1 MPVMPVVPTP
11 GKSTAPAST
20 PNHSSTEPGSES
32 GSKYSRSSTQAG
44 FVLSSKPPSSGNAA
58 TSTASGQT
66 PAAALVIPGIATI
79 PSPTV
84 APGSM
89 IVVGAVAV
97 SGLVPLGVAVQKGL
111 SEGQKA
117 TTNIAKSNSPKSD
130 DIMEALGILAAAYA
144 SIQILGKE
152 AAMLDINTLPGDIKP
167 VIEKFET
174 SMPLILTGTKDAITH
189 LTDSIKDP
197 ATVNKNELKKADQ
210 LLGEQCSVT
219 KQVSPNIKPLTDWK
233 LPKGANDIVLPGIL
247 TLPSPVLGDSWRG
260 TVIPGTLTVH
270 SPSIPLDAALLSL
283 GGGGGGAA
291 GAGSTGGGG
300 GGDGGPDLLSGLLGL
315 AKQAEGAV
323 RNAVDVVNSLSNLCR
338 RDKSSCSV
346 SFPKLYDAVG
356 QLMSATEGQYNYPW
370 LEILDTFVLTALR
383 CWRAWCRP

>member
-1 MPVMPVVPTP
+1 MPVIPVVPTP

-20 PNHSSTEPGSES
+20 PKHSSTTPGSES
-32 GSKYSRSSTQAG
+32 DSKSPRSSTQTG
-44 FVLSSKPPSSGNAA
+44 FILSSKPTSLGNTA

-84 APGSM
+84 APGPM
-89 IVVGAVAV
+89 DIVGAVAV
-97 SGLVPLGVAVQKGL
+97 SGLIPLGVAVQNGL

-130 DIMEALGILAAAYA
+130 DVMEALGILAAAYA

-167 VIEKFET
+167 VIEKLET

-189 LTDSIKDP
+189 LTDSVKDP
-197 ATVNKNELKKADQ
+197 ATVNKDDLKKADQ
-210 LLGEQCSVT
+210 LMGKQGSVT
-219 KQVSPNIKPLTDWK
+219 KQVLPNIKPLTDWK

-260 TVIPGTLTVH
+260 TVIPGTLTVP
-270 SPSIPLDAALLSL
+270 SPSIPWDAALLSL
-283 GGGGGGAA
+283 GGGGDGAA

-300 GGDGGPDLLSGLLGL
+300 GGDGGLGLLSGLLDL

-323 RNAVDVVNSLSNLCR
+323 RNAVDVVNSLSNRCR
-338 RDKSSCSV
+338 RDKFSCSV

-356 QLMSATEGQYNYPW
+356 QLMSAAEGQYDYTW
-370 LEILDTFVLTALR
+370 LEVLDTVVLTALR

>member
-1 MPVMPVVPTP
+1 MPVIPVVPTP
-11 GKSTAPAST
+11 SISTAPAST
-20 PNHSSTEPGSES
+20 PKHSSTKPGSES
-32 GSKYSRSSTQAG
+32 DSKSPRSSTQAG
-44 FVLSSKPPSSGNAA
+44 FILSSEPTSSGNAA
-58 TSTASGQT
+58 TLTASGQT

-89 IVVGAVAV
+89 ITVGAVAV

-130 DIMEALGILAAAYA
+130 DVIEALGILAAAYA

-152 AAMLDINTLPGDIKP
+152 AAMLDTNTLPGDIKP
-167 VIEKFET
+167 VIEKLET
-174 SMPLILTGTKDAITH
+174 SMPVILTGTKDAITH

-197 ATVNKNELKKADQ
+197 ATVNKDELKKADQ
-210 LLGEQCSVT
+210 LMGKQGSVT
-219 KQVSPNIKPLTDWK
+219 KQVLPNIKPLTDWK
-233 LPKGANDIVLPGIL
+233 LPKGANDIVLPEIL

-260 TVIPGTLTVH
+260 TVIPGTLTVP
-270 SPSIPLDAALLSL
+270 SPSIPWDAALLSL
-283 GGGGGGAA
+283 GSGGDGAA

-300 GGDGGPDLLSGLLGL
+300 GGDGGPGLLSGLLDL

-323 RNAVDVVNSLSNLCR
+323 RNAVDVVNSLFNLCR
-338 RDKSSCSV
+338 RDGFSCSV

-356 QLMSATEGQYNYPW
+356 QLMSATEGQYSYPW
-370 LEILDTFVLTALR
+370 LEILKTVILTALR